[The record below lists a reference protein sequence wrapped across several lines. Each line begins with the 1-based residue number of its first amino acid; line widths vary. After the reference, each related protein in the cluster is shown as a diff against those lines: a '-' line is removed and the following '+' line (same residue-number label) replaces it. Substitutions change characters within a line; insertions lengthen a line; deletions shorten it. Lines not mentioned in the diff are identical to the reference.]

1 LTKTLL
7 HWSALVAHAP
17 VKSKACACE
26 DRRNPLQASKTHNP
40 VDRLKLNIASTPLM
54 EIRGSSAASA
64 IFDRLNGQYC
74 SLAGGNTDLSCGHCV
89 DVSPNMICPWT
100 GPFEQRGPVMM
111 NNSTQEFERLLGK
124 AALALW
130 SGFPRHVQENLFEA
144 AVAGDDVIIRNR
156 LASYLH
162 DHHPKTAHLA
172 KPMQSLRD

>member
-1 LTKTLL
+1 
-7 HWSALVAHAP
+7 
-17 VKSKACACE
+17 
-26 DRRNPLQASKTHNP
+26 
-40 VDRLKLNIASTPLM
+40 M

-74 SLAGGNTDLSCGHCV
+74 SLAGGNTDLSCGHFV

-144 AVAGDDVIIRNR
+144 AVAGDDVFIRNR